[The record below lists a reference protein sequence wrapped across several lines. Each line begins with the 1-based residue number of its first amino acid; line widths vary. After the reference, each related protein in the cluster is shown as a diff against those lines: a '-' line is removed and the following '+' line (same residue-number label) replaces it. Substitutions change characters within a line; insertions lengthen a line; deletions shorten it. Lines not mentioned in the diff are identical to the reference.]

1 MDGLKI
7 DKLTLFTKCV
17 LPQVKLQEFYS
28 SLKEKNPKFYKES
41 PLPDLPGKIL
51 FGRSQVHQV
60 AEKRR
65 VKVEEFCEV
74 CCSQIMN
81 SCKTVIKQTDRDG
94 RYCYN
99 EIRLHCSVSS
109 NNGVH

>member
-1 MDGLKI
+1 MVEWMDGWTDKMLHIHVWMNGWMEWKV
-7 DKLTLFTKCV
+7 DKLTLLTKSV

-28 SLKEKNPKFYKES
+28 SLKEKNPKFNKES

-65 VKVEEFCEV
+65 VKVEEFCQV
-74 CCSQIMN
+74 HFRQIMN
-81 SCKTVIKQTDRDG
+81 SCRTI
-94 RYCYN
+94 
-99 EIRLHCSVSS
+99 I
-109 NNGVH
+109 